1 MSAVDEEDELAH
13 DSSDSDKIGNIRETR
28 MPQISRRGSAAD
40 QDHLGDTHA
49 EIDTSTSGK
58 KRTKRGAKDDSRHA
72 DSWDSDN
79 IEFPSEHYVPRPS
92 KRRSRI
98 VADKEEEM
106 QRAEDSMPDTCPP
119 GDTSYKNSADVDP
132 IAVPSEWQE
141 ADQVAEGIA
150 GADPEVWAALPD
162 EIRQELMAEQQ
173 FARTSQASRTRRSG
187 RGAEAASK
195 LEPFQEEMTQ
205 PKKRGRKKK
214 VKSIAEA
221 PTTIDELA
229 AVSEEPE
236 TLTSPAPTAA
246 AKRKRGRPRKS
257 EAAPPPSMI
266 EEPFTL
272 TDAPERLVVGNE
284 EQSATHALPAKSPA
298 DSEVPK
304 APAKRGRKKK
314 AVEAPSLD
322 LQGLV
327 EDNAHLEE
335 DGDDLDGFMGKRA
348 VEPLQFPAGP
358 PAVSNEIEDRPA
370 LRDIS
375 SSASNMLL
383 KSGSAM
389 DHVAGDLPTDE
400 AEQQQEV
407 TPEPK
412 AEEVVKPASTP
423 GQQGKVPL
431 RVGLSKR
438 SRIAPL
444 LKIIRK

>member
-13 DSSDSDKIGNIRETR
+13 DSWNADKIGNIRETR
-28 MPQISRRGSAAD
+28 VARSSRRRSEAD
-40 QDHLGDTHA
+40 QDHLGHTDT
-49 EIDTSTSGK
+49 EIDPSTPGR
-58 KRTKRGAKDDSRHA
+58 KRPKRGAKDDSNHA
-72 DSWDSDN
+72 DSRDSDN
-79 IEFPSEHYVPRPS
+79 IEFPSEHYAPRPS

-98 VADKEEEM
+98 VADKEGEM

-119 GDTSYKNSADVDP
+119 GDTSYKNPADVGS
-132 IAVPSEWQE
+132 IAAPSEWQE
-141 ADQVAEGIA
+141 ADQVAEVIA

-162 EIRQELMAEQQ
+162 EIRQELMAQQQ
-173 FARTSQASRTRRSG
+173 FARTPQASRATRSG

-195 LEPFQEEMTQ
+195 PEPFQEELTQ

-214 VKSIAEA
+214 VKSIEEA
-221 PTTIDELA
+221 PIAIDECA
-229 AVSEEPE
+229 AASEEPE
-236 TLTSPAPTAA
+236 TLPSPAPTAA

-266 EEPFTL
+266 DEPFKI
-272 TDAPERLVVGNE
+272 TDAPERLVVGIE
-284 EQSATHALPAKSPA
+284 EQSATHALPVKSPA

-322 LQGLV
+322 LQGLG
-327 EDNAHLEE
+327 EENAHLEE
-335 DGDDLDGFMGKRA
+335 DGDDFDGLMGKRA
-348 VEPLQFPAGP
+348 VEPLESPVDP
-358 PAVSNEIEDRPA
+358 PAVSIEIEGRPA
-370 LRDIS
+370 LQDIS
-375 SSASNMLL
+375 NSASNMLL
-383 KSGSAM
+383 KSGSAR

-412 AEEVVKPASTP
+412 VKEAAKSASTP